1 MPIGAGNR
9 ILQVCKLKKVMRT
22 KYSFSSS
29 HQMKLCNG
37 AKVRSSGS
45 RAGTH
50 RHWAEELDIQ
60 NHPIYIFGSE
70 P

>member
-1 MPIGAGNR
+1 MQIGAGNR

-45 RAGTH
+45 RG
-50 RHWAEELDIQ
+50 WAEELDIQ
-60 NHPIYIFGSE
+60 NQPIYIFGTE